1 MIRDAAYASLLNRTR
16 QRHHLRIA
24 QLLEEQFSRTA
35 EHQPE
40 LLAYHFT
47 EAGRHPEA
55 APYWHEAGQKAIQ
68 RSAHAEAVSHLLKGL
83 ELLQTL
89 PENSERNQ
97 QELALLVALGPTLM
111 AIRGLTAL
119 EVIDT
124 YDRARELCQQIEDAS
139 QLFLV
144 LFGLWRLHLV
154 RGDLQRALDIAQQ
167 LLDLAQQWQS
177 SDLLLAAHWAM
188 GGTLFWLGEIVK
200 AQSHLGQAI
209 AFYDLGE
216 HRSLALLYAG

>member
-55 APYWHEAGQKAIQ
+55 VPYWHEAGQKAIQ

-97 QELALLVALGPTLM
+97 QELALLVTLGSTLM

-139 QLFLV
+139 QLFPV

-154 RGDLQRALDIAQQ
+154 RGDLQRALNIAQQ
-167 LLDLAQQWQS
+167 LLDFAQQWQS
-177 SDLLLAAHWAM
+177 SDCFGSA
-188 GGTLFWLGEIVK
+188 
-200 AQSHLGQAI
+200 
-209 AFYDLGE
+209 
-216 HRSLALLYAG
+216 RS